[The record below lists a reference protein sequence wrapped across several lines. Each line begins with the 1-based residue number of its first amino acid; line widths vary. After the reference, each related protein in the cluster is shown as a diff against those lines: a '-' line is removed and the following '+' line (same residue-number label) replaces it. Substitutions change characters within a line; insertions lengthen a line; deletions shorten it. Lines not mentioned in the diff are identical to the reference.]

1 MDPHVVFDCQ
11 NILPNRFALSL
22 AAAARTRALRRGAEP
37 RLDPRCA
44 SASEMALQE
53 IACGAFADDEMA
65 PFLKQAHAFCHHL
78 HPQKSSFAATAFQAL
93 PPHPSPHRMR
103 RSIDDV
109 KQQMRRN
116 ERC

>member
-1 MDPHVVFDCQ
+1 MDPHIVFDCQ

-22 AAAARTRALRRGAEP
+22 AAAARTRALRRGAKP

-65 PFLKQAHAFCHHL
+65 PFLFASQAGACF
-78 HPQKSSFAATAFQAL
+78 L
-93 PPHPSPHRMR
+93 PPPAPTKIELRGDGLSSTAAAPVASSHEAVDR
-103 RSIDDV
+103 
-109 KQQMRRN
+109 
-116 ERC
+116 

>member
-44 SASEMALQE
+44 SASEVALQE

-65 PFLKQAHAFCHHL
+65 PFLFASQAGARF
-78 HPQKSSFAATAFQAL
+78 L
-93 PPHPSPHRMR
+93 PPAPTKIELRGDGLSSTAAAPVASSHEAVDR
-103 RSIDDV
+103 
-109 KQQMRRN
+109 
-116 ERC
+116 